1 MAGSDDTYLVD
12 TSIGQLSVQYGW
24 NRWVSIS
31 GRGTAAHKA
40 VVASRRGLDR
50 LLVQAGVPK
59 SEARLLA
66 KKLWGDRPG
75 HALRRG
81 DASAWESPWK
91 QHPVWSLML
100 FLFLFA
106 LMATLVIALKLDII
120 FF

>member
-12 TSIGQLSVQYGW
+12 TSIGQLTVQYGW

-31 GRGTAAHKA
+31 GRGMAHKA
-40 VVASRRGLDR
+40 VVSSRRGLDR
-50 LLVQAGVPK
+50 LLVQAGVPEQ
-59 SEARLLA
+59 EAHPLA
-66 KKLWGDRPG
+66 KRLWRDRPG

-91 QHPVWSLML
+91 QHPVWSLVL